1 MPPLIFV
8 SHMRCGALWLLISP
22 FSIFISLVDAACE
35 SCWGGAHGCPGI
47 TSQCPWVAGVAAN
60 AAVVVAATGGSLVV
74 SKILPAKL
82 SNMLPKRVLDLLSSV
97 VSRVKNGA
105 SFDPDGK
112 SPSDIVKAVRLSHC
126 APDDAILALTEQ
138 ISEIADADGEA
149 STKIKKLESA
159 IKSVETLSNKGHA
172 VSPSSEG
179 AMLYLLARI
188 SRFICTTR
196 KGAVSFDLC
205 GECSPSASDS
215 TSSVSFSASMTR
227 PHSLEQL
234 TSLLN
239 MWSLAC
245 IATGVSNAVG
255 LHIFME
261 DVIFEPIRSHSC
273 PWPVAFECMILYLRL
288 VESGTSYVIAT
299 VKEKSGGIDAIRDEA
314 TAIAREHYPAAFF
327 RPLGGNPKD
336 ENNPG
341 GGKKG
346 AEVFKGTLKG
356 DTPTS
361 TRGCVAW
368 NMGSPH
374 LAKHVGPDGK
384 CLFKHGICDQ
394 FVTDKGKGGQ
404 CGSTQ
409 HKRPECDYDPAK
421 KCSKPLP

>member
-1 MPPLIFV
+1 MPSLTFV
-8 SHMRCGALWLLISP
+8 SHLRFGALWLLVSP
-22 FSIFISLVDAACE
+22 FSTFISLVDAACE
-35 SCWGGAHGCPGI
+35 KCWGAAYGCTGSTAH
-47 TSQCPWVAGVAAN
+47 CPWVAGIAAN
-60 AAVVVAATGGSLVV
+60 AAVVVAATGGSIVV
-74 SKILPAKL
+74 SKILPPKL
-82 SNMLPKRVLDLLSSV
+82 SNILPKRVLDLLSSV
-97 VSRVKNGA
+97 VSRVQNGT

-112 SPSDIVKAVRLSHC
+112 TPAEIVKAVRLSHC
-126 APDDAILALTEQ
+126 APDDAILALTEK
-138 ISEIADADGEA
+138 ISEIADDADDV
-149 STKIKKLESA
+149 SNKIKKLESA
-159 IKSVETLSNKGHA
+159 IKSVETLSHKGHSVA
-172 VSPSSEG
+172 TNSEG

-205 GECSPSASDS
+205 GECSPSSSDS

-227 PHSLEQL
+227 PHSIEQL

-239 MWSLAC
+239 LWSLAC
-245 IATGVSNAVG
+245 IATGVTNAVG

-261 DVIFEPIRSHSC
+261 DVIFEPIRSQSC
-273 PWPVAFECMILYLRL
+273 AWPVAFECMILYLRL
-288 VESGTSYVIAT
+288 VESGTSYVLAT
-299 VKEKSGGIDAIRDEA
+299 VKEKSGGMDSIREEA
-314 TAIAREHYPAAFF
+314 TAIARDHYPAAFF
-327 RPLGGNPKD
+327 RIFGGNPRD
-336 ENNPG
+336 EIIPG

-346 AEVFKGTLKG
+346 DVFKGTLKG

-409 HKRPECDYDPAK
+409 HKRPECDYDSAK